1 MEDPNWILIMRIYKT
16 IKDALNET
24 FRDLKVRGIS
34 VECNS
39 YQDKKLEGEDRF
51 VKELTGVAF
60 KIDKPLLNRDE
71 AIRYT
76 FKDDAER
83 IIKYCKQEIK
93 DRCSGKPLNPGNSYK
108 IRADMWNKFLEGKK
122 FSYQYA
128 ERLWTNNQFESVIQ
142 CLKNDPGTRQAVLSV
157 WNPDKDMQPN
167 KLGGGNRIPCSLN
180 YQFMI
185 RNGRLHCIYS
195 MRSNSALEHCPIDLY
210 CATGLMEYVA
220 KRLNVKVGSLTYLCG
235 SLHAFH
241 WNLKDWV
248 LF

>member
-1 MEDPNWILIMRIYKT
+1 MRIYKT

-51 VKELTGVAF
+51 VKELMGVAF
-60 KIDKPLLNRDE
+60 KVDKPLLNRDE
-71 AIRYT
+71 AIRYV
-76 FKDDAER
+76 FGDESDK

-108 IRADMWNKFLEGKK
+108 IRSDMWNKFLEGNNK

-128 ERLWTNNQFESVIQ
+128 ERLWTNKQFDSVIQ
-142 CLKNDPGTRQAVLSV
+142 CLKNDAGTRQAVLSV
-157 WNPDKDMQPN
+157 WNPDKDMNIN

-185 RNGRLHCIYS
+185 RNNRLHCIYS
-195 MRSNSALEHCPIDLY
+195 MRSNSAIEHCPIDLY

-220 KRLNVKVGSLTYLCG
+220 KKLNIKVGTLTYVCG

-241 WNLKDWV
+241 WNLKNWV

>member
-1 MEDPNWILIMRIYKT
+1 MRIYKT
-16 IKDALNET
+16 LKDAVNET

-51 VKELTGVAF
+51 VKELMGVAF
-60 KIDKPLLNRDE
+60 KVDKPLLNRDE
-71 AIRYT
+71 VIRYT
-76 FKDDAER
+76 FGEDADR

-108 IRADMWNKFLEGKK
+108 IRQDMWNKFLENNHK

-128 ERLWTNNQFESVIQ
+128 ERLWTNNQFENVIQ
-142 CLKNDPGTRQAVLSV
+142 CLKNDSGTRQAILSM
-157 WNPDKDMQPN
+157 WNPDKDMDIH

-185 RNGRLHCIYS
+185 RNDRLHCIYS
-195 MRSNSALEHCPIDLY
+195 MRSNSAIEHCPIDLY

-220 KRLNVKVGSLTYLCG
+220 KRLNIKVGSLTYVCG

-241 WNLKDWV
+241 WNLKNWI

>member
-1 MEDPNWILIMRIYKT
+1 MRIYKT

-39 YQDKKLEGEDRF
+39 YQDKKLTGDNRF
-51 VKELTGVAF
+51 VKELSGVAF
-60 KIDKPLLNRDE
+60 KIDKPLCERDE

-76 FKDDAER
+76 FKDDADR

-93 DRCSGKPLNPGNSYK
+93 DRCSGQPLNPGNSYK
-108 IRADMWNKFLEGKK
+108 IRSDMWNKFLEGNNK

-128 ERLWTNNQFESVIQ
+128 ERLWTNDQFKNVIE
-142 CLKNDPGTRQAVLSV
+142 CLRNDPGTRQAVLSV
-157 WNPDKDMQPN
+157 WNPTLDMQSN

-195 MRSNSALEHCPIDLY
+195 MRSNSAIEHCPIDLY
-210 CATGLMEYVA
+210 CATGLMEYVV
-220 KRLNVKVGSLTYLCG
+220 KKLKNTYPDLKVGSLTYVCG

-241 WNLKDWV
+241 WNLSNWI

>member
-1 MEDPNWILIMRIYKT
+1 MRIYKT

-51 VKELTGVAF
+51 VKELMGVAF
-60 KIDKPLLNRDE
+60 KIDKPLLNRDDCIKYVFGE
-71 AIRYT
+71 
-76 FKDDAER
+76 DADR

-108 IRADMWNKFLEGKK
+108 IRQDMWNKFLEDNKK

-128 ERLWTNNQFESVIQ
+128 ERLWTNNQFNNVIE
-142 CLKNDPGTRQAVLSV
+142 CLKNDAGTRQAVLSV
-157 WNPDKDMQPN
+157 WNSNLDMLSE

-185 RNGRLHCIYS
+185 RNNRLHCIYS
-195 MRSNSALEHCPIDLY
+195 MRSNSAIEHCPIDLY
-210 CATGLMEYVA
+210 CTTGLMEYIV
-220 KRLNVKVGSLTYLCG
+220 KKLKDNYPELKVGSLTYICG

-241 WNLKDWV
+241 WNLKNWV

>member
-1 MEDPNWILIMRIYKT
+1 MRIYKT

-39 YQDKKLEGEDRF
+39 YQDKKLEGEDRY

-60 KIDKPLLNRDE
+60 KIDKPSLNKDE
-71 AIRYT
+71 AIKYIYQDE
-76 FKDDAER
+76 FPK

-93 DRCSGKPLNPGNSYK
+93 DRCSGKQLNPGNSYK
-108 IRADMWNKFLEGKK
+108 IRPDMWNKFLEGTGK

-128 ERLWTNNQFESVIQ
+128 ERLWDNKQFRTVIDV
-142 CLKNDPGTRQAVLSV
+142 LKNDKGTRQAVLSV
-157 WNPDKDMQPN
+157 WNYEKDMLPE
-167 KLGGGNRIPCSLN
+167 KVGGGNRIPCSLN
-180 YQFMI
+180 YQFLI
-185 RNGRLHCIYS
+185 RNNRLHCIYS
-195 MRSNSALEHCPIDLY
+195 MRSNSAIEHCCIDLY
-210 CATGLMEYVA
+210 CATGLMEYV
-220 KRLNVKVGSLTYLCG
+220 VKELKVNYPDLKIGSLTYICG

-241 WNLKDWV
+241 WNLKNWI